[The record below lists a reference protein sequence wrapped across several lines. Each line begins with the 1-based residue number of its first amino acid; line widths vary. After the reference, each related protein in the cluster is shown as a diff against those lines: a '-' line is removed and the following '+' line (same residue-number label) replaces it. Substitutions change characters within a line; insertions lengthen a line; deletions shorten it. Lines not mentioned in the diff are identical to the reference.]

1 MNMGRSLLIRF
12 PFIVFFFLMI
22 PSGAMAEMTHSVK
35 PGESLSSI
43 AKKYHISVEQIQDAN
58 EIGDEKLQIG
68 QKLIVPPRPSVAE
81 KSSKRKKADKP
92 EALEEETQ
100 EREIAATHVV
110 KKGETLTKIAR
121 RYNLRVEELRAIN
134 HLPGKKLKTGQILYL
149 QKGEEGEERLA
160 GEGKGE
166 FSAKREDGAERAGVP
181 VRGNGFLAEEKD
193 YQLLVN
199 VAKSFLGLRYN
210 RGGTSINGMD
220 CSGFVQK
227 VFRVFDVDLPRTAQ
241 EQFQVGFQVARNG
254 LRVGDLV
261 FFKRSQARYP
271 THVGIYIGGDQ
282 FVHTSLRKRQVE
294 INSLDSRYFHLRFIG
309 AKRIAEV
316 RKELETAESISN

>member
-12 PFIVFFFLMI
+12 PFIVFFFLII
-22 PSGAMAEMTHSVK
+22 PSVAMAETIHAVK

-68 QKLIVPPRPSVAE
+68 QKLIVPSRPSVAK
-81 KSSKRKKADKP
+81 KSSRRKKADKP
-92 EALEEETQ
+92 EALEEETLEQ
-100 EREIAATHVV
+100 EIAATHVV
-110 KKGETLTKIAR
+110 KRGETLTKIAR
-121 RYNLRVEELRAIN
+121 RYNLRVGELRAVN

-166 FSAKREDGAERAGVP
+166 FSTKREDGAEGAGVP

-227 VFRVFDVDLPRTAQ
+227 VFRVFDVDLPRTAR

-282 FVHTSLRKRQVE
+282 FIHTSLRKRKVE
-294 INSLDSRYFHLRFIG
+294 INRLDCRYFYLRFIG
-309 AKRIAEV
+309 AKRIVEAG
-316 RKELETAESISN
+316 KELETAESINN

>member
-1 MNMGRSLLIRF
+1 
-12 PFIVFFFLMI
+12 
-22 PSGAMAEMTHSVK
+22 MAETIHAVK

-68 QKLIVPPRPSVAE
+68 QKLIIPSQPPVAG

-92 EALEEETQ
+92 EDLEEESR
-100 EREIAATHVV
+100 EWEIAETHVV
-110 KKGETLTKIAR
+110 KKGETLSKIAR
-121 RYNLRVEELRAIN
+121 RYNLRVDELRAIN
-134 HLPGKKLKTGQILYL
+134 HLPGNKLKAGQILYL
-149 QKGEEGEERLA
+149 QKREEDQERLD
-160 GEGKGE
+160 GEAKGE

-227 VFRVFDVDLPRTAQ
+227 VFRVFDVDLPRTAR

-271 THVGIYIGGDQ
+271 SHVGIYIGGDQ
-282 FVHTSLRKRQVE
+282 FIHTSLRKRQVE
-294 INSLDSRYFHLRFIG
+294 INSLESRYFHLRFIG
-309 AKRIAEV
+309 AKRIVEA